1 MACGGEFPPSARGSS
16 FILPVSFPVPPASL
30 SSGHFE
36 SSNQGRPRRDR
47 RTPLGRWVTT
57 LNPFSTK
64 DAHVHLA
71 LGPVD
76 HRVCLRKTCRLGAG
90 RPSEPHRPAWLER
103 GRDRKGVN
111 VDVDVD
117 RPDTSSPS
125 AAATAQGAESGHL
138 ATFTVQCEPRP
149 VGSQAGGYT
158 VPSPSSISGEDE
170 PELWLWD
177 QSRGAVANAGLRT
190 RNGRIDPM
198 AAPEPQSDLRLR
210 SPGGPFGGSEDRSPL

>member
-1 MACGGEFPPSARGSS
+1 MLTSRRAKHKLDLKALVRGDRWALSLGEQWSRTVCTRFSHTRHSGQGLAGREGHRLGCQPVKLLETPCTCTCGDPGLLREGEGRQWLVGGVPPSARGFS

-57 LNPFSTK
+57 LNPLSTK

-76 HRVCLRKTCRLGAG
+76 HRVCLWKTCGLGAG

-103 GRDRKGVN
+103 GRDRK
-111 VDVDVD
+111 
-117 RPDTSSPS
+117 
-125 AAATAQGAESGHL
+125 E
-138 ATFTVQCEPRP
+138 
-149 VGSQAGGYT
+149 
-158 VPSPSSISGEDE
+158 
-170 PELWLWD
+170 
-177 QSRGAVANAGLRT
+177 
-190 RNGRIDPM
+190 
-198 AAPEPQSDLRLR
+198 
-210 SPGGPFGGSEDRSPL
+210 